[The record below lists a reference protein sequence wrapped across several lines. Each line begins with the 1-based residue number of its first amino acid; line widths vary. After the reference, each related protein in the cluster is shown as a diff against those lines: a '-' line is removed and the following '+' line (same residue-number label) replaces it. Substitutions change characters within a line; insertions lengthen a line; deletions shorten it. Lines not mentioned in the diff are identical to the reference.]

1 MNKKTYSLFFFF
13 FFSSSRATSARG
25 PRDEKKE
32 REKETFAKDVFFKC
46 EETSFFCL
54 EKKKK

>member
-1 MNKKTYSLFFFF
+1 MKRK
-13 FFSSSRATSARG
+13 R
-25 PRDEKKE
+25 E
-32 REKETFAKDVFFKC
+32 RKETFAKDVFFKC